1 MNKMA
6 ALVAACV
13 GLILSGGVQAADIDV
28 QRNQPALINGVL
40 YPISGN
46 PLVLPNMEVV
56 LAAFPTPRSE
66 VNAVANL
73 SEHSAVKVIVIDMM
87 IDANADAIAKARV
100 DNREDIDRLL
110 AAIAAN
116 TQFRI
121 DLESHDVIIKTVLAA
136 DIGADG
142 VLVLYALA

>member
-73 SEHSAVKVIVIDMM
+73 SEHSAV
-87 IDANADAIAKARV
+87 RSSSS
-100 DNREDIDRLL
+100 
-110 AAIAAN
+110 
-116 TQFRI
+116 T
-121 DLESHDVIIKTVLAA
+121 
-136 DIGADG
+136 
-142 VLVLYALA
+142 